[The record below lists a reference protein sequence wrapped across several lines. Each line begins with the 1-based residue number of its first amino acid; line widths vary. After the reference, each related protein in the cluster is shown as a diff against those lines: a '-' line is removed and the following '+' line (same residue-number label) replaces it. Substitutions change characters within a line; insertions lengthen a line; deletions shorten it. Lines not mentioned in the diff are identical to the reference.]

1 MVAELSIAR
10 PPDGLQITC
19 PECRATFPLG
29 DALRAEIEDDVLH
42 ALEERHRLAL
52 DQARRETADQVRAQV
67 SEQLSL
73 DIQKAS
79 EDAAEQKAHNRELRE
94 NLVDLTRQ
102 LRRLESDREAD
113 RLKNEAALKESQEKI
128 RTEEKE
134 RAYEE
139 HRLKLLEKEKQLQ
152 DARDDAARL
161 RARLEQGSQQ
171 TQGEVLE
178 LDLEA
183 QLRQLFPGDDILP
196 TRTGARG
203 ADIRQVVRTP
213 LGEVCG
219 TILWEAKNTQQWQAT
234 WPGRLKENM
243 LSAAAD
249 HGVLICANTPDS
261 VGAMGHL
268 ETRAWAAQPRA
279 AATLAA
285 ILRQTLM
292 HTHAVTALN
301 ANKGERIEA
310 LSRYITGPEFRLRI
324 EALQEFFA
332 NLQEDDEKERTWMT
346 RKWARREKQI
356 RMVVDNVLGLVG
368 DFEGINGTA
377 ILPALPPADPDSTA
391 AN

>member
-1 MVAELSIAR
+1 
-10 PPDGLQITC
+10 
-19 PECRATFPLG
+19 
-29 DALRAEIEDDVLH
+29 
-42 ALEERHRLAL
+42 
-52 DQARRETADQVRAQV
+52 
-67 SEQLSL
+67 
-73 DIQKAS
+73 
-79 EDAAEQKAHNRELRE
+79 
-94 NLVDLTRQ
+94 
-102 LRRLESDREAD
+102 
-113 RLKNEAALKESQEKI
+113 
-128 RTEEKE
+128 
-134 RAYEE
+134 
-139 HRLKLLEKEKQLQ
+139 
-152 DARDDAARL
+152 
-161 RARLEQGSQQ
+161 
-171 TQGEVLE
+171 
-178 LDLEA
+178 
-183 QLRQLFPGDDILP
+183 
-196 TRTGARG
+196 
-203 ADIRQVVRTP
+203 VVRTP

-249 HGVLICANTPDS
+249 HGVLICVNTPDS

-268 ETRAWAAQPRA
+268 EARTWAAQPRA

-332 NLQEDDEKERTWMT
+332 NLQEDDEKEKTWMT

-368 DFEGINGTA
+368 DFEGINGIA
-377 ILPALPPADPDSTA
+377 ILPALPPADPDSTV